1 MNYIVYALVALVAYS
16 VVPPL
21 VDIATEEIPSNTAAL
36 VSNSVLV
43 VFALGV
49 VVYTGEWDASNLTG
63 EHAVYIYAA
72 GVFLAVGILAYY
84 RALALG
90 PVSVVVP
97 IFGMFIVGSAVVG
110 VVVFDE
116 SVTARKAVGVALA
129 VVAVYLVSVE
139 P

>member
-49 VVYTGEWDASNLTG
+49 VVYTGEWDASNLTDR
-63 EHAVYIYAA
+63 HAVYIYAA